1 VPSGPEEIISTDA
14 VSLDPTIL
22 ETQTAAVVDT
32 TVNQLQSDGLTE
44 VSAQNL
50 TSVLE
55 TFN

>member
-1 VPSGPEEIISTDA
+1 MPSGPEEIISTDA